1 MRFVLVK
8 PRSPGNIG
16 SAARALKNFGFDKL
30 VLVDPRLHDK
40 KEPEYFERE
49 SRKMAWNALDVLE
62 GAETFPTL
70 EEAVAEC
77 GLVVGTDFD
86 PQSYCKVVTPE
97 EGAEIIAREASPAAV
112 LFGTESYGLTR
123 EELSKCDFVI
133 RIPTDEKYRD
143 LNLSQSLVLIAY
155 LVFRAEGGGAEDL
168 KRKERPAP
176 QVVREALANDFID
189 IAMET
194 GFIRMDDS
202 KTALELSHIIRQ
214 AGASERSA
222 GMLRSLAKRIKAKL
236 KKIEDDKRGRAE

>member
-1 MRFVLVK
+1 MAGTKFVLVK

-16 SAARALKNFGFDKL
+16 SAARALKNFGFEKL

-40 KEPEYFERE
+40 KEPHYFERE

-62 GAETFPTL
+62 SAETFPTL
-70 EEAVAEC
+70 EEAVADC
-77 GLVVGTDFD
+77 GLVIGTDHD
-86 PQSYCKVVTPE
+86 PQGYCKIATPE
-97 EGAEIIAREASPAAV
+97 EGAEIIAGEESPVAI

-155 LVFRAEGGGAEDL
+155 LVFRARGGGSGDL
-168 KRKERPAP
+168 KKKERPAP
-176 QVVREALANDFID
+176 QIVREALADDFME

-194 GFIRMDDS
+194 GFIRQDDS

-214 AGASERSA
+214 AGSSERSA
-222 GMLRSLAKRIKAKL
+222 GMLRSLAKRIRAKL
-236 KKIEDDKRGRAE
+236 KKVKIAE

>member
-1 MRFVLVK
+1 MGNIRSGIRFVLVK

-16 SAARALKNFGFDKL
+16 SAARALKNFGFEKL

-49 SRKMAWNALDVLE
+49 SRKMAWNALDILDS
-62 GAETFPTL
+62 AETFPTL
-70 EEAVAEC
+70 EDAVADC
-77 GLVVGTDFD
+77 GLVIGTDFD
-86 PQSYCKVVTPE
+86 PQDYCKVVTPE
-97 EGAEIIAREASPAAV
+97 EGAEILASQAAPAAV

-155 LVFRAEGGGAEDL
+155 LVFRAGGGGAEDL
-168 KRKERPAP
+168 GRKERPAP

-189 IAMET
+189 IAMDT
-194 GFIRMDDS
+194 GFVRQSDS

-214 AGASERSA
+214 AGSSERSA

-236 KKIEDDKRGRAE
+236 KIVDQ